1 MRSQSIAAF
10 VLCLVL
16 LGCRIGSAA
25 PAAETQ
31 QPQQVD
37 EKLLRQMSR
46 EEHER
51 RFTELDHTV
60 SNLER
65 KVTRLSDRIDRL
77 EYDLK
82 EVKRGIRKF

>member
-1 MRSQSIAAF
+1 MGNRSIAAF

-16 LGCRIGSAA
+16 LGCGLASAA
-25 PAAETQ
+25 PAADPE

-51 RFTELDHTV
+51 RFSELDHTV

-65 KVTRLSDRIDRL
+65 KVTRLSDRIDRI